1 MASVDAFRFAI
12 PAFACASIATF
23 AFASI
28 ATFAFALIAAF
39 AFASIAAGTFASIA
53 ALPPLAMAPSTT
65 ATTAITLC
73 SMTSTKL
80 GR

>member
-12 PAFACASIATF
+12 PAFACASIV
-23 AFASI
+23 
-28 ATFAFALIAAF
+28 TFAFAL
-39 AFASIAAGTFASIA
+39 IAAGTFASIA